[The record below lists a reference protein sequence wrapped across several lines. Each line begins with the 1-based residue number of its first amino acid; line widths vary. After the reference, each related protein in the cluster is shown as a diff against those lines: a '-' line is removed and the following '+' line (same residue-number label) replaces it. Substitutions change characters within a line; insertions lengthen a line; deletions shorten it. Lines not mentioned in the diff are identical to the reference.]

1 MTATRRAMSVPCDRD
16 AIIRHR
22 WIAFLDEVRRHVRM
36 LRARHTVALAGDMA
50 AVEAHGRGGGFD
62 LAAVVGVVADAD
74 EIHHLVVSPTAGCRG
89 AVSRL
94 LDRSRLLLT

>member
-1 MTATRRAMSVPCDRD
+1 MIALHRSGNGCQSEETRNQVTATRRAMSVPCDRD

-62 LAAVVGVVADAD
+62 LAAVVGVVADANQVD
-74 EIHHLVVSPTAGCRG
+74 HDSV
-89 AVSRL
+89 
-94 LDRSRLLLT
+94 